1 MEVEKIVDHLKNN
14 DTVKATTAFQNAMA
28 EKLTAALDAKKV
40 DLASTLI
47 DRKTVKDEE

>member
-1 MEVEKIVDHLKNN
+1 MEVEKIVNHLKDN
-14 DTVKATTAFQNAMA
+14 DTVKATAAFQNAMA